1 VFGRWG
7 GEEFMLICPETTLQ
21 QAVDL
26 ANKIRLMLSAQ
37 RFEQGFVQTMSAG
50 VAEVKEDLNPDPLI
64 TLCDNL
70 LYQAK
75 SQGRNRVVAEQSMI
89 RESAEAMG

>member
-1 VFGRWG
+1 
-7 GEEFMLICPETTLQ
+7 
-21 QAVDL
+21 
-26 ANKIRLMLSAQ
+26 
-37 RFEQGFVQTMSAG
+37 
-50 VAEVKEDLNPDPLI
+50 
-64 TLCDNL
+64 